1 MKRPQPP
8 ERLLNIDPL
17 DNVDFEPAKELVEAD
32 AARSHFCVKQAAV
45 LAQLLAQC
53 GHMPTF

>member
-17 DNVDFEPAKELVEAD
+17 DNVDFEPAKELDEWIID
-32 AARSHFCVKQAAV
+32 
-45 LAQLLAQC
+45 
-53 GHMPTF
+53 TFISSDGKL